1 MKGKK
6 GESSKEKNNK
16 KKKIVIASVVTVVA
30 LVGILSLLF
39 IPKIKLKG
47 EKHVTIK
54 LNQDYKESGAVAT
67 VSGIDISDEINVKG
81 SVNVNK
87 PGKYKIEYSVKKGLF
102 NEKATRV
109 IEVIDDVAPIIE
121 LKGTND
127 VIVCPKAEYIEEGY
141 TAKDNFDGDITE
153 KVIKEELEDGIN
165 YSVSDTSNN
174 KTVVKRQ
181 IKKEDKEKPN
191 ISLIGPSTKYILINS
206 NYKDQGVNVKDN
218 CDKEL
223 SKKIIQTGTVNT
235 NKKGTYK
242 IKYEVTDSSGNKASI
257 SRTVIVYEKSNSIS
271 GTSTTKTI
279 YLTFDDGPSKSI
291 TPGILKILKEKGVV
305 ATFFVINHSN
315 DLNYL
320 IKQEYTL
327 GHTVALH
334 SYTHDYK
341 TVYSSSNAYFNDLK
355 KISDKVKT
363 ITGEESKIIRF
374 PGGGS
379 NTISRKY
386 SKGIMTYLTNEV
398 INRGY
403 HYFDWNVSSGDAGGA
418 KNKDDVYKKVTR
430 GLSTS
435 RANIVLMHD
444 FENNYKTLD
453 ALSDIIDY
461 GLAKGYTF
469 KAIDMTTPL
478 VRHKVNN

>member
-1 MKGKK
+1 MKDKK
-6 GESSKEKNNK
+6 DDINKNKSS
-16 KKKIVIASVVTVVA
+16 KKKIIVISSVVLVLLIVGA
-30 LVGILSLLF
+30 LSMFF

-47 EKHVTIK
+47 ASHVTIK

-67 VSGIDISDEINVKG
+67 VSGIDVSNDINVSG
-81 SVNVNK
+81 NVNTDK
-87 PGKYKIEYSVKKGLF
+87 PGKYVVQYTIKKGLF
-102 NEKATRV
+102 TEKVTRV
-109 IEVIDDVAPIIE
+109 VEVVDEEAPVIE
-121 LKGTND
+121 LKGNKSVT
-127 VIVCPKAEYIEEGY
+127 ICPNGKYTEEGY
-141 TAKDNFDGDITE
+141 TAVDNYDGDITE
-153 KVIKEELEDGIN
+153 KVVSQEVEDGIE

-174 KTVVKRQ
+174 KKMVKRE
-181 IKKEDKEKPN
+181 IKKEDKEKPT
-191 ISLIGPSTKYILINS
+191 ISLVGSSTKYVLINS

-218 CDKEL
+218 CDSDI
-223 SKKIIQTGTVNT
+223 SKNVKTSGTVDT
-235 NKKGTYK
+235 KKKGTYK
-242 IKYEVTDSSGNKASI
+242 ITYEVTDSAGNKAGV
-257 SRTVIVYEKSNSIS
+257 SRNVIVYEKSTEIS
-271 GTSTTKTI
+271 GSGTVKTI

-305 ATFFVINHSN
+305 ATFFVVNHSS
-315 DLNYL
+315 DLDYL
-320 IKQEYTL
+320 IKQEYTS

-341 TVYSSSNAYFNDLK
+341 TVYSSSTAYFNDLK
-355 KISDKVKT
+355 KISDKVKS

-379 NTISRKY
+379 NTVSRNY

-398 INRGY
+398 LNRGY

-418 KNKDDVYKKVTR
+418 KTKDDVYKNVTK

-435 RANIVLMHD
+435 KANIVLMHD
-444 FENNYKTLD
+444 FENNYKTLN

-461 GLAKGYTF
+461 GLAKGYKF